1 MEYRLNL
8 PVGEEDILKIRAGDV
23 IYVSGTVV
31 TARDEAHKKAI
42 EMFDKKEK
50 LPIDFS
56 KVAIYHCGPIVKKE
70 ASSWVAI
77 AAGPTTSR
85 RMELFEY
92 DFIKRFGT
100 RIIIG
105 KGGMGKKTSDACKEF
120 KAIYASFTGGAAVL
134 AANAIKKVKNVFWL
148 EELGMPEALWVFEVE
163 NFGPLI
169 VTIDAHGRNITEE
182 VKEKAQEVVKKI
194 EFEE

>member
-8 PVGEEDILKIRAGDV
+8 PVEEKDILKIRAGDI

-50 LPIDFS
+50 PPIDFS
-56 KVAIYHCGPIVKKE
+56 KVAVYHCGPIVKKE
-70 ASSWVAI
+70 GYSWVVV

-85 RMELFEY
+85 RMEMFEY

-100 RIIIG
+100 KIIIG
-105 KGGMGKKTSDACKEF
+105 KGGMGEKTTKACKEF
-120 KAIYASFTGGAAVL
+120 KAIYAAFTGGAAVL
-134 AANAIKKVKNVFWL
+134 AANAIKEVKNVFWL
-148 EELGMPEALWVFEVE
+148 ELGMPEALWVFEMA
-163 NFGPLI
+163 NFGPLV
-169 VTIDAHGRNITEE
+169 VTIDAYGRNITEE
-182 VKEKAQEVVKKI
+182 IKEKAIERVKK
-194 EFEE
+194 FRKA